1 MYCVN
6 KKKKAAPI
14 RWSELEEEVKG
25 LPEDEQKIIHENVRR
40 DLIDFQIPRICD
52 SYCKFPSLIKD
63 EYALGEVCS
72 ACPVVKIQSF
82 LEVLE
87 HGKEQ

>member
-14 RWSELEEEVKG
+14 RWSELDKEVND
-25 LPEDEQKIIHENVRR
+25 LPEDEQKIIHENIRR
-40 DLIDFQIPRICD
+40 DLIEFQIPRICD
-52 SYCKFPSLIKD
+52 SVCRFPSLIKN
-63 EYALGEVCS
+63 EYALDQVCS
-72 ACPVVKIQSF
+72 ACPVVKIKDY
-82 LEVLE
+82 LEVLG